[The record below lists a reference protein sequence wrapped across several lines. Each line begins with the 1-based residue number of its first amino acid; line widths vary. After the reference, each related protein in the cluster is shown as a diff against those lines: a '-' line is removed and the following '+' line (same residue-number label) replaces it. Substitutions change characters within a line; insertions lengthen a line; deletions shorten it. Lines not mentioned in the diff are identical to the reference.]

1 MEGVGLDE
9 IAEETVRRPRDACGV
24 SPVYRHA
31 LDVGGEYAYRVRGE
45 DHVWNATTVAALQH
59 AVRGNSQDKYM
70 AYAEVSNEQSER
82 LLTIRGMFLL
92 KTAQEDGRTPVPLQ
106 EVEPAKSIVRRLATG
121 PTYFAFISREAHTTL
136 AIAMNRIG
144 GRSNTGEGGE
154 ESDRYKPLPNG
165 DSMSS
170 DSNDV
175 C

>member
-59 AVRGNSQDKYM
+59 AVRGNSQDKYR

-92 KTAQEDGRTPVPLQ
+92 KTAQEDGRTPVPL
-106 EVEPAKSIVRRLATG
+106 EEGEPAKRIVRRFATG
-121 PTYFAFISREAHTTL
+121 AMPVGSTARAAH
-136 AIAMNRIG
+136 A
-144 GRSNTGEGGE
+144 
-154 ESDRYKPLPNG
+154 
-165 DSMSS
+165 
-170 DSNDV
+170 
-175 C
+175 